1 MAAERNPAPEVVAE
15 RVNSAAIHVLRSVRG
30 ADARAP
36 IGPAALSAL
45 SVLVF
50 AGPRTVGELA
60 RAEQV
65 RSPTMSGV
73 LKGLEAEGLVRRER
87 VAGDAR
93 RSVVHPT
100 AKGRRL
106 MERARR
112 ARIAV
117 LAERLQAL
125 DERERATLLAATEL
139 MERVAR
145 GGLREPRPPPHE
157 AAGAVGGGDPG
168 KV

>member
-1 MAAERNPAPEVVAE
+1 VAAERNPPSDLVAE
-15 RVNSAAIHVLRSVRG
+15 RLNAAAIHVLRSLR
-30 ADARAP
+30 ATDARAP

-73 LKGLEAEGLVRRER
+73 LKGLESEGLVRRER
-87 VAGDAR
+87 VAHDAR
-93 RSVVHPT
+93 RSVVHAT
-100 AKGRRL
+100 ARGRRL

-112 ARIAV
+112 ARITA
-117 LAERLQAL
+117 LAARLEDLAPAERAL
-125 DERERATLLAATEL
+125 LLDATEL
-139 MERVAR
+139 MERVAMAGR
-145 GGLREPRPPPHE
+145 PRTHDGPR
-157 AAGAVGGGDPG
+157 A
-168 KV
+168 

>member
-1 MAAERNPAPEVVAE
+1 VAAERKAEPELVAE
-15 RVNSAAIHVLRSVRG
+15 RLNAAAIHVLRSVRG

-87 VAGDAR
+87 VADDAR

-125 DERERATLLAATEL
+125 DERERATLLAATDL

-145 GGLREPRPPPHE
+145 GG
-157 AAGAVGGGDPG
+157 
-168 KV
+168 

>member
-1 MAAERNPAPEVVAE
+1 MAAERKPSPELVAE
-15 RVNSAAIHVLRSVRG
+15 RLNAAAIHVLRSLRG

-50 AGPRTVGELA
+50 GGPRTVGELA
-60 RAEQV
+60 RAEHV

-87 VAGDAR
+87 VAHDAR
-93 RSVVHPT
+93 RSVVHAT

-117 LAERLQAL
+117 LAERLEGL
-125 DERERATLLAATEL
+125 DERDRAALLAATEL

-145 GGLREPRPPPHE
+145 
-157 AAGAVGGGDPG
+157 A
-168 KV
+168 

>member
-1 MAAERNPAPEVVAE
+1 MAAERKAEPELVAE
-15 RVNSAAIHVLRSVRG
+15 RLNAAAIHVLRSVRG

-87 VAGDAR
+87 VADDAR

-125 DERERATLLAATEL
+125 DERERATLLAATDL

-145 GGLREPRPPPHE
+145 GG
-157 AAGAVGGGDPG
+157 
-168 KV
+168 

>member
-1 MAAERNPAPEVVAE
+1 MAGARNPAPDLVAE
-15 RVNSAAIHVLRSVRG
+15 RLNAAAIHVLRSVRA

-87 VAGDAR
+87 VAHDAR
-93 RSVVHPT
+93 RSVVHAT
-100 AKGRRL
+100 ARGRRL

-112 ARIAV
+112 ARIAA
-117 LAERLQAL
+117 LAGRLADLEPAERAL
-125 DERERATLLAATEL
+125 LLEATAL

-145 GGLREPRPPPHE
+145 
-157 AAGAVGGGDPG
+157 AG
-168 KV
+168 

>member
-1 MAAERNPAPEVVAE
+1 MADERNPAPEIVAE
-15 RVNSAAIHVLRSVRG
+15 RLNAAAIHVLRSLRA

-60 RAEQV
+60 RTEEV

-87 VAGDAR
+87 VAHDAR
-93 RSVVHPT
+93 RSLVHAT
-100 AKGRRL
+100 ARGRRL
-106 MERARR
+106 MQRARR
-112 ARIAV
+112 ARIDA
-117 LAERLQAL
+117 
-125 DERERATLLAATEL
+125 LAARLEDVAPDDRALLLEATAL

-145 GGLREPRPPPHE
+145 G
-157 AAGAVGGGDPG
+157 
-168 KV
+168 

>member
-1 MAAERNPAPEVVAE
+1 MAADRNPSAEHVAE
-15 RVNSAAIHVLRSVRG
+15 RLNAAAIHVLRSLRG

-60 RAEQV
+60 RAEEV

-87 VAGDAR
+87 VADDAR
-93 RSVVHPT
+93 RSVVHAT
-100 AKGRRL
+100 ARGRRL

-112 ARIAV
+112 ARIAA
-117 LAERLQAL
+117 LATRLEGL
-125 DERERATLLAATEL
+125 EPDERAALLDATEL
-139 MERVAR
+139 MERVA
-145 GGLREPRPPPHE
+145 LRTRD
-157 AAGAVGGGDPG
+157 AAGGAGSGGGGARPG
-168 KV
+168 A

>member
-1 MAAERNPAPEVVAE
+1 MAAKRNPSPELVAE
-15 RVNSAAIHVLRSVRG
+15 RLNAAAIHVLRSVRG
-30 ADARAP
+30 ADAGAP

-73 LKGLEAEGLVRRER
+73 LKGLEAEGLVRRAR
-87 VAGDAR
+87 VAHDAR
-93 RSVVHPT
+93 RSVVHAT

-117 LAERLQAL
+117 LAERLQDL
-125 DERERATLLAATEL
+125 DEHERTALLGAAEL
-139 MERVAR
+139 MERIAR
-145 GGLREPRPPPHE
+145 AE
-157 AAGAVGGGDPG
+157 
-168 KV
+168 

>member
-1 MAAERNPAPEVVAE
+1 VAAERNPSPELVAE
-15 RVNSAAIHVLRSVRG
+15 RLNAAAIHVLRSVRG

-73 LKGLEAEGLVRRER
+73 LKGLEAEGLVRRAR
-87 VAGDAR
+87 VAHDAR
-93 RSVVHPT
+93 RSVVHAT

-117 LAERLQAL
+117 LAERLQDL
-125 DERERATLLAATEL
+125 DERERSQLLAAAAL
-139 MERVAR
+139 MERVA
-145 GGLREPRPPPHE
+145 H
-157 AAGAVGGGDPG
+157 A
-168 KV
+168 K

>member
-1 MAAERNPAPEVVAE
+1 VAAERNPAPEVVAE
-15 RVNSAAIHVLRSVRG
+15 RLNAAAIHVLRSVRG

-87 VAGDAR
+87 VAHDAR

-106 MERARR
+106 MERARA

-145 GGLREPRPPPHE
+145 GG
-157 AAGAVGGGDPG
+157 
-168 KV
+168 

>member
-1 MAAERNPAPEVVAE
+1 MTAERNPSPELVAE
-15 RVNSAAIHVLRSVRG
+15 RLNAAAIHVLRSVRG

-73 LKGLEAEGLVRRER
+73 LKGLEAEDLVRRER
-87 VAGDAR
+87 VAHDAR
-93 RSVVHPT
+93 RSVVHAT

-125 DERERATLLAATEL
+125 DEHERAELLAAAAL

-145 GGLREPRPPPHE
+145 G
-157 AAGAVGGGDPG
+157 
-168 KV
+168 

>member
-1 MAAERNPAPEVVAE
+1 MAAERNPSPELVAE
-15 RVNSAAIHVLRSVRG
+15 RLNAAAIHVLRSVRG

-50 AGPRTVGELA
+50 AGPRTVGDLA

-73 LKGLEAEGLVRRER
+73 LKGLEAEGLVRRAR
-87 VAGDAR
+87 VAHDAR
-93 RSVVHPT
+93 RSVVHAT

-117 LAERLQAL
+117 LAERLEAL
-125 DERERATLLAATEL
+125 DEGERATLRRATEL
-139 MERVAR
+139 MERLAR
-145 GGLREPRPPPHE
+145 
-157 AAGAVGGGDPG
+157 AQ
-168 KV
+168 

>member
-1 MAAERNPAPEVVAE
+1 VADERNPAPEIVAE
-15 RVNSAAIHVLRSVRG
+15 RLNAAAIHVLRSLRA

-60 RAEQV
+60 RTEEV

-87 VAGDAR
+87 VAHDAR
-93 RSVVHPT
+93 RSLVHAT
-100 AKGRRL
+100 ARGRRL
-106 MERARR
+106 MQRARR
-112 ARIAV
+112 ARIDA
-117 LAERLQAL
+117 
-125 DERERATLLAATEL
+125 LAARLEDVAPDDRALLLEATAL

-145 GGLREPRPPPHE
+145 G
-157 AAGAVGGGDPG
+157 
-168 KV
+168 

>member
-1 MAAERNPAPEVVAE
+1 MAAERKPSPELVAE
-15 RVNSAAIHVLRSVRG
+15 RLNAAAIHVLRSLRG

-50 AGPRTVGELA
+50 GGPRTVGELA

-87 VAGDAR
+87 VAHDAR
-93 RSVVHPT
+93 RSVVHAT

-117 LAERLQAL
+117 LAERLEGL
-125 DERERATLLAATEL
+125 DERDRAALLAATEL

-145 GGLREPRPPPHE
+145 
-157 AAGAVGGGDPG
+157 A
-168 KV
+168 

>member
-1 MAAERNPAPEVVAE
+1 VAADRNPSPDLVAE
-15 RVNSAAIHVLRSVRG
+15 RLNAAAIHVLRSVRG

-50 AGPRTVGELA
+50 AGPRTVGDLA

-73 LKGLEAEGLVRRER
+73 LKGLEAESLVRRER
-87 VAGDAR
+87 VAHDGR
-93 RSVVHPT
+93 RSLVHAT

-117 LAERLQAL
+117 LAERLEGL
-125 DERERATLLAATEL
+125 DEGERAALLAATEL

-145 GGLREPRPPPHE
+145 GAE
-157 AAGAVGGGDPG
+157 APAG
-168 KV
+168 